1 VGVRLALV
9 GVIIALAIAAAGS
22 MAAAPSGAPPTAAP
36 DGSSRSATRS
46 DRGRPAAQFGGTVV
60 DRDIV
65 TNDIWT
71 WAGSPYRVTTAIT
84 VHQGATLLVEPGV
97 TVLFEQG
104 AGLTINGRLRADGQ
118 RFDEIVFT
126 GTEEREGW
134 WSGVEI
140 VGARGVASLG
150 STISE
155 AIIAYGGESR
165 ANLYVFNG
173 DVAVTHTAFVG
184 SAFDGVRLDAG
195 SSATTISYSNFDG
208 NFSLAVRNAAQNPVF
223 QAPNNYWGSPSG
235 PRHASNPG
243 ATGWPVGDNVAFSPW
258 LANLPQFVVA
268 PASQAISPSGGTLE
282 AGPLKVVVPPG
293 AIAGTTT
300 FGADPLRRP
309 LTQPGLAL
317 LGAFTLEANGGA
329 TTRFSSD
336 LTLEIAYDDAWL
348 NGADPNSLGLYYRSG
363 TTLVPLACRVDVG
376 QHLLRCSTDHL
387 TEFEFASGE
396 IATPTPRPV
405 PVPTLCPGCA
415 RDYMPIALRNQA
427 EGARR

>member
-1 VGVRLALV
+1 VVVRLVLV
-9 GVIIALAIAAAGS
+9 VAIVALAIAAAAPG
-22 MAAAPSGAPPTAAP
+22 AAARP
-36 DGSSRSATRS
+36 DR
-46 DRGRPAAQFGGTVV
+46 DRPAAQFGETVV
-60 DRDIV
+60 ERDIV

-97 TVLFEQG
+97 TVLFEQN
-104 AGLTINGRLRADGQ
+104 AGLTITGRLRADGQ

-134 WSGVEI
+134 WSGIEI
-140 VGARGVASLG
+140 VGARGVASVG

-155 AIIAYGGESR
+155 AIIAYGGGGVSR

-195 SSATTISYSNFDG
+195 ASATRIGYSNFDG
-208 NFSLAVRNAAQNPVF
+208 NLSLAVRNAAANPLF

-243 ATGWPVGDNVAFSPW
+243 GTGWPVGDNVAFSPW
-258 LANLPQFVVA
+258 LANLPQFVVS
-268 PASQAISPSGGTLE
+268 PASQAIGSGGGTLE

-293 AIAGTTT
+293 AVAGATT

-309 LTQPGLAL
+309 LTQPGLTL

-329 TTRFSSD
+329 TTRFGSD
-336 LTLEIAYDDAWL
+336 VTLEVVYDDAWL
-348 NGADPNSLGLYYRSG
+348 NGADPASLAIYYRSG
-363 TTLVPLACRVDVG
+363 STLIPLACGVDAG
-376 QHLLRCSTDHL
+376 QHLLRCSTDHF

-396 IATPTPRPV
+396 IATPTPRSA

-415 RDYMPIALRNQA
+415 RDYLPLSPRNRA
-427 EGARR
+427 DGAPVGR